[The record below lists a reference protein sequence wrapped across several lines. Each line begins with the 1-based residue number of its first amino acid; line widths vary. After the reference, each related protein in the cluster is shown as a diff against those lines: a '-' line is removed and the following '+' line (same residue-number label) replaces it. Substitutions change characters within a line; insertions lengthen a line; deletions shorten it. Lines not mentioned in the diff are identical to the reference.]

1 MPTTLTRQTLKE
13 LLAVSQKPCLSL
25 FQPTHRS
32 FPEREQD
39 PIRFK
44 HLVRQLEDSLKQQGH
59 TETDEL
65 LKPFYALIDSVDFWN
80 FNRDGLAI
88 FAAPDYFQVFRLHRP
103 VPELA
108 VVNDRMH
115 VKPLLRIAQSAD
127 RYQIL
132 AITLDAITLYEGNRD
147 SIAEVQLMEGVPKTI
162 EDALGHDLT
171 QKTQSGFPQGYSRAS
186 ERGDP
191 MQLEAGGA
199 GRQAEVDRDRERFF
213 REVDRAILE
222 HYSRPSGLPLVLA
235 GLPEHQAVF
244 RRLSH
249 NSHLVAEGIEND
261 PSLMKLDQLREKSW
275 AVMQPVYLKR
285 LSGFVEQ
292 YGESRGQGLATDQI
306 EEIGQSIIAG
316 RVATLLVEA
325 ERSIPGQTDP
335 AQGKA
340 LPVSEQSATTPDLL
354 DELTVWAFE
363 HGGDVVV
370 VPKERMPTQTGVA
383 ALYRY

>member
-1 MPTTLTRQTLKE
+1 MPATLTRQTLKE
-13 LLAVSQKPCLSL
+13 LLAVKQTPCLSL

-39 PIRFK
+39 PIRYK
-44 HLVRQLEDSLKQQGH
+44 HLVRQLEDALKAQGYGD
-59 TETDEL
+59 TTEL
-65 LKPFYALIDSVDFWN
+65 LKPFKALVDSVDFWN

-88 FAAPDYFQVFRLHRP
+88 FGAPGYFQIFRLPRP

-108 VVNDRMH
+108 VANDRMH
-115 VKPLLRIAQSAD
+115 VKPLLRIAQSSD

-132 AITLDAITLYEGNRD
+132 AVTLEAITLYEGNRD
-147 SIAEVQLMEGVPKTI
+147 GISEVQLVEGVPKTI
-162 EDALGHDLT
+162 QDALGHDLT
-171 QKTQSGFPQGYSRAS
+171 EKTQSGFPQGYSRAS
-186 ERGDP
+186 ERGDS

-213 REVDRAILE
+213 REIDRAVLE
-222 HYSRPSGLPLVLA
+222 HYSRPSGLPLILA

-244 RRLSH
+244 RRLTH
-249 NSHLVAEGIEND
+249 NEHLLPTGIEND
-261 PSLMKLDQLREKSW
+261 PSLMKPDQLREKSW

-285 LSGFVEQ
+285 LSGFIDQ
-292 YGESRGQGLATDQI
+292 YGESHGQGLATDQI
-306 EEIGQSIIAG
+306 EEIGHSIVEG

-325 ERSIPGQTDP
+325 ERAIPGQTDP
-335 AQGKA
+335 SQGKA
-340 LPVSEQSATTPDLL
+340 MPASEQSANTPDLL